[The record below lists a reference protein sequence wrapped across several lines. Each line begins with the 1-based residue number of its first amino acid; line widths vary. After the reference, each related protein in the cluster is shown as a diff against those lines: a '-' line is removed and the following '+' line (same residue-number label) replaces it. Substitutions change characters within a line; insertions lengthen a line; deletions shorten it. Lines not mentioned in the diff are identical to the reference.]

1 MKRFI
6 NLLTAAASVSVLCA
20 VGAQAQSLSELS
32 SRSKFVKVHYKYLES
47 KNVRSVFASTNPVCP
62 SLYWMSFRTYAAG
75 EAKRGWN
82 SDVAR
87 QMQTAGFPQNVIAK
101 CQASGAFVFEELN
114 LRKHPKNSKY
124 SGFMV
129 SGVMLWEKPGDYS
142 PNQAPVFV
150 QTNDYTGSQT
160 FRMYDHNFNEICKIK
175 SVQYN
180 FKGSCKGYGNVSG
193 RIVQENGGRLVIRW
207 EGNGTKAAV
216 FTGRTVN
223 YARSKF

>member
-6 NLLTAAASVSVLCA
+6 RLLTAAASVSVLWA
-20 VGAQAQSLSELS
+20 VGVQAESLSELS
-32 SRSKFVKVHYKYLES
+32 SRSKFVQVHYEYLERR
-47 KNVRSVFASTNPVCP
+47 KARSVFASTNPVCP
-62 SLYWMSFRTYAAG
+62 SEYWMSFTTYSAEG
-75 EAKRGWN
+75 AKRRWGR
-82 SDVAR
+82 SVAR
-87 QMQTAGFPQNVIAK
+87 QMKTAGFSQNVIAK

-124 SGFMV
+124 SGYMV

-160 FRMYDHNFNEICKIK
+160 FRTYDHNFNEICKIE
-175 SVQYN
+175 SVQNN
-180 FKGSCKGYGNVSG
+180 FKGSCKGFGNVSG
-193 RIVQENGGRLVIRW
+193 RSVQDNDGRLVIRW

-216 FTGRTVN
+216 FTRRTVN